1 MQISCQISKIGNYI
15 KNLSLISNINSS
27 VIFFSATYLGLL
39 WHISTKN
46 EPKVVTKLQD
56 EMRMIVF
63 ISSYIVLKV
72 KYSGKL
78 GFLKDRKWA
87 SQVAQW

>member
-1 MQISCQISKIGNYI
+1 MNY
-15 KNLSLISNINSS
+15 K
-27 VIFFSATYLGLL
+27 
-39 WHISTKN
+39 
-46 EPKVVTKLQD
+46 KVVTKLQD

-78 GFLKDRKWA
+78 GFLKDHKWA